1 MISKQF
7 FVYGLVQG
15 VGFRFFTWQTAT
27 KIGVKGTVR
36 NCSDGSV
43 EVIAQGSEQ
52 QIAKLTEWLQNGPR
66 SARVERVIEL
76 DYKGESNFDSFEVK
90 HL

>member
-27 KIGVKGTVR
+27 KIGVTGTVR
-36 NCSDGSV
+36 NCCDGSV

-52 QIAKLTEWLQNGPR
+52 QMTQLTEWLQHGPR
-66 SARVERVIEL
+66 SARVERVIEVE
-76 DYKGESNFDSFEVK
+76 YQGEKAFDGFRVVY
-90 HL
+90 